1 MLLQGL
7 GCAAG
12 VQGIVAK
19 AINVFG
25 LVRTERGQG
34 FRVRGVA
41 FVQQLPQGPG
51 YGYQRVKGKQV
62 GYEVIVFDEL
72 TLLITHVFGNHAL
85 ATEADPLHE
94 SVKVA

>member
-41 FVQQLPQGPG
+41 FVQQLPQPFHLSSA
-51 YGYQRVKGKQV
+51 V
-62 GYEVIVFDEL
+62 GY
-72 TLLITHVFGNHAL
+72 
-85 ATEADPLHE
+85 PSHE
-94 SVKVA
+94 S